1 MEGKSGDSTFAE
13 AEGAAGGLKTFKS
26 VGLQVSFACGEL
38 QPGAGHSL
46 MSSDVTRVE
55 AARELLKL
63 FHTRK
68 RIETIMS
75 KHTSPPGEC
84 PFYDLSVLSHCRVE
98 PHAAHLQDCK
108 GRTFIEGM
116 LCETISDLPFERRA
130 RITFSNA
137 LEALRVAQRQDPR
150 TLSAFLS
157 AFTDGYWELLAEGG
171 LAEQEKLT
179 QSILELEALLAEY
192 FADRRFDLRTRIRGV
207 VDNLTD
213 EFRRYFEPAIKST

>member
-1 MEGKSGDSTFAE
+1 M
-13 AEGAAGGLKTFKS
+13 KTFKFE
-26 VGLQVSFACGEL
+26 GLLVSFACGYYNPE
-38 QPGAGHSL
+38 AGRSL
-46 MSSDVTRVE
+46 MSSEVTRVE

-84 PFYDLSVLSHCRVE
+84 PFYDCSVLSHCRVE

-116 LCETISDLPFERRA
+116 LCETISDLPFDRRA
-130 RITFSNA
+130 KITFSNA

-157 AFTDGYWELLAEGG
+157 VFTDGYWELLAEGG

-192 FADRRFDLRTRIRGV
+192 FADRRFDLRTRIKGV
-207 VDNLTD
+207 VENLTD
-213 EFRRYFEPAIKST
+213 EFRHYFEPAIKST